1 MDSYYNLYQ
10 PQQRPMYQPQQRP
23 VYQQPQQMPQQ
34 EMFNVRLASSREEA
48 VATQGD
54 YFNPTIIL
62 GLNHDT
68 IYIKR
73 FNRETGEMLLD
84 GYVKSPEAT
93 LTPQYATVDQLQQL
107 RDAVA
112 DAINRLR
119 GETAGE

>member
-1 MDSYYNLYQ
+1 MDYYNPYQ
-10 PQQRPMYQPQQRP
+10 QQRPMYQQRP
-23 VYQQPQQMPQQ
+23 VYQQPQPMPQQQ

-84 GYVKSPEAT
+84 GYIKCPEAT
-93 LTPQYATVDQLQQL
+93 QTPQYATVDQLQQL